1 MSRWFQLVL
10 LNDAINNDDCDNV
23 DDDEGT
29 DDDDDNDDTGDDD
42 DDSVTDAALTR
53 LHTRRNFLISWTDR
67 FSKFEI
73 SKAVPFFSSLS
84 KIFGLFSEKWR
95 LELPALKR
103 FSEGRTSDRKVKRP
117 R

>member
-10 LNDAINNDDCDNV
+10 LNDAINDDADNDSDAY
-23 DDDEGT
+23 
-29 DDDDDNDDTGDDD
+29 DDDDDGDDIDD

-53 LHTRRNFLISWTDR
+53 LRTRRNFLISWTDR

>member
-10 LNDAINNDDCDNV
+10 LNDAINNDDCGNV

-53 LHTRRNFLISWTDR
+53 LRTRRNFLISWTDR

-73 SKAVPFFSSLS
+73 SKAVPFFHLCL
-84 KIFGLFSEKWR
+84 LFP
-95 LELPALKR
+95 LPRCKGKKQKR
-103 FSEGRTSDRKVKRP
+103 TR
-117 R
+117 

>member
-10 LNDAINNDDCDNV
+10 LNDAINDDADNDG
-23 DDDEGT
+23 DDEGT
-29 DDDDDNDDTGDDD
+29 DDDDDDDGDDNDD

-53 LHTRRNFLISWTDR
+53 LRTRRNFLISWTDR

-103 FSEGRTSDRKVKRP
+103 FSEGRTSDRKVRRP